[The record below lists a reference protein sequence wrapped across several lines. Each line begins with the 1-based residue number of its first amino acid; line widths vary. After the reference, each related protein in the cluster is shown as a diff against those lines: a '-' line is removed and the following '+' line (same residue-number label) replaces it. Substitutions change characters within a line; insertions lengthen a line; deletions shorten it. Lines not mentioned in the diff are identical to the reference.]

1 MQECHTAITI
11 NARINELVT
20 NIQMC
25 LMFHIPAQL
34 TT

>member
-11 NARINELVT
+11 NAKTNVLVN

-25 LMFHIPAQL
+25 LMFHIPVQL